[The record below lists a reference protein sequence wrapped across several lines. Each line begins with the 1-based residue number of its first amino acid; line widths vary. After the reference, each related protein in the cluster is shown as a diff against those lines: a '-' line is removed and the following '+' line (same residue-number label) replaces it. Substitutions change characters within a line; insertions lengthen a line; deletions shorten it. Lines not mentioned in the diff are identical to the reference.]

1 MDAPYRYRTR
11 PLLHAELT
19 EAIIGCAFDVH
30 KELGPGFLESVY
42 ERALRLALR
51 QQGWIVQSQHP
62 VRVMFRGASV
72 GCFYADLLVDRLVVV
87 ELKAARSLA
96 PAHLAQV
103 INYLKAADLEV
114 GLLLN
119 FARPRL
125 ELKRLIRQKFRRTD
139 EELAYVDERSP
150 GGD

>member
-1 MDAPYRYRTR
+1 MDAQCRYRDQ
-11 PLLHAELT
+11 PQLHAELT
-19 EAIIGCAFDVH
+19 EAVIGCAFDVH

-42 ERALRLALR
+42 ERALRIALR
-51 QQGWIVQSQHP
+51 QRGWIVQSQHP

-72 GCFYADLLVDRLVVV
+72 GCFYADLLVEQLVVV

-96 PAHLAQV
+96 PAHMAQV
-103 INYLKAADLEV
+103 INYLKAARLEV

-125 ELKRLIRQKFRRTD
+125 EIKRLIRRKSWCAEEAFSQDAD
-139 EELAYVDERSP
+139 ES
-150 GGD
+150 